1 MQLKPLHEQVVVITG
16 ASSGIGLATAEAA
29 SAKGARLVLV
39 ARNGEALAEI
49 AARLNGQGGQVEV
62 LAADIA
68 DEATADRIAD
78 AALARFGRID
88 SWVNNAAAATYGTLE
103 QTPEADHRRV
113 FEVGYFGT
121 VRASLRAIEVLKD
134 RGGALVIVGSI
145 LGTRAMMLQGPY
157 SAMKHAIKGFTDA
170 LRSEVLEARLPV
182 SITLIKPSSMA
193 TPYPEHARNRMEQ
206 PARIPPIEYDPRLV
220 ARAILFSLEHPRR
233 EITVG
238 GVGRFIELFGTA
250 FPGLTDLGISLIGR
264 RSQQIDQPPP
274 EGAADNLY
282 EPRADGR
289 VETMQDIYVRR
300 TSLTLEARLRPVQ
313 TMAALSAGL
322 LAAALLAS
330 ARRR

>member
-16 ASSGIGLATAEAA
+16 ASSGIGLATAQAA

-39 ARNGEALAEI
+39 ARNGDALAEI
-49 AARLNGQGGQVEV
+49 AARLNAQGGQVEV

-68 DEATADRIAD
+68 DETTADRIAD
-78 AALARFGRID
+78 VALARFGRID

-113 FEVGYFGT
+113 FDVGYFGT
-121 VRASLRAIEVLKD
+121 VRASLRAVEVLKD
-134 RGGALVIVGSI
+134 RGGALVNVGSI

-170 LRSEVLEARLPV
+170 LRSEVLEAKLPV
-182 SITLIKPSSMA
+182 SITLIKPGSMA

-206 PARIPPIEYDPRLV
+206 PARIPSVEYDPRLV
-220 ARAILFSLEHPRR
+220 ARAILFCLEHSRR

-238 GVGRFIELFGTA
+238 GVGRFIEVFGTA
-250 FPGLTDLGISLIGR
+250 FPGLTDLGIALIGR
-264 RSQQIDQPPP
+264 RSQQIEEPPAP
-274 EGAADNLY
+274 DVADNLY
-282 EPRADGR
+282 EPRTDGR
-289 VETMQDIYVRR
+289 IETVQDVYVRR
-300 TSLTLEARLRPVQ
+300 ISLALEAQIRPLQAV
-313 TMAALSAGL
+313 AAVGAGL